1 MYEQKYNQ
9 YKFKYL
15 CLQLQKGG
23 YNPLKT
29 NSMVLADM
37 KKKICDDNNWK
48 ISYATKQDC
57 DVLFTSQ
64 VDQKL
69 ENDYALSI
77 NFTAAAIAVI
87 NCTSENKGKSA
98 DCEDTRIKED
108 LTKADGH
115 GEVSQANNAE
125 LKKKRQ
131 DELTVLKKM
140 DKCTAD
146 ETLQLVASMFLA
158 ILHNSTK
165 EGESS
170 IFIKNLGSIINHK
183 ISNCKKVNLNG
194 TISDEQKN
202 IIINYYKNV
211 IDQIN
216 KNLNSISTFL
226 LNEEN
231 KKNLIY
237 NAEYTTENSVLE
249 TATDIYT
256 ITRTYNDYFK
266 NNLQHLKYINNFKI
280 MNSEYKKTFTTLP
293 FKLPTEGVEKVKGKG
308 KAAKIEKPLEI
319 NIQTMKDVNLS

>member
-1 MYEQKYNQ
+1 MYEQKYNR

-23 YNPLKT
+23 YNPLRT
-29 NSMVLADM
+29 NSMVLGDM

-48 ISYATKQDC
+48 ISYTTKQEC
-57 DVLFTSQ
+57 DDLFTSK
-64 VDQKL
+64 VDKKL

-87 NCTSENKGKSA
+87 NCTTENKGNSV
-98 DCEDTRIKED
+98 DCQDTRIKKA

-115 GEVSQANNAE
+115 GEASQANKVVLE
-125 LKKKRQ
+125 KKMQ
-131 DELTVLKKM
+131 DDLTFLKKM

-170 IFIKNLGSIINHK
+170 IFVKNLGSIIDHK
-183 ISNCKKVNLNG
+183 IRNCNKVTADG
-194 TISDEQKN
+194 TISVEQKN
-202 IIINYYKNV
+202 IIIKYYMNV

-216 KNLNSISTFL
+216 TNLQTIHNYL

-231 KKNLIY
+231 KINLIL
-237 NAEYTTENSVLE
+237 NAEYTTEKSNLDV
-249 TATDIYT
+249 TTDTYT

-266 NNLQHLKYINNFKI
+266 NNLDHLKYINNFKI
-280 MNSEYKKTFTTLP
+280 MNSEYKKTFTTVS
-293 FKLPTEGVEKVKGKG
+293 FELPTEGIEKVKGKG
-308 KAAKIEKPLEI
+308 KEAVIIEKLKI
-319 NIQTMKDVNLS
+319 NVDTMKGVNL